1 MTKFL
6 LGFGIGVGL
15 AMLFAP
21 ASGEETRG
29 RILHKAQDLSDLPR
43 KKAAQMAD
51 MSKEK
56 AGQVGADVGRR
67 AAEGAVEAVK
77 QNLAGDQTA

>member
-29 RILHKAQDLSDLPR
+29 RILDKAQDLSDLPR

-56 AGQVGADVGRR
+56 AGRVGADVRR

>member
-1 MTKFL
+1 MKFL
-6 LGFGIGVGL
+6 LGFGIGIGL

-21 ASGEETRG
+21 ASGEEIRG
-29 RILHKAQDLSDLPR
+29 RILDKAEELADLPR

-51 MSKEK
+51 VSKEK

-67 AAEGAVEAVK
+67 AAEAAVEAVK
-77 QNLAGDQTA
+77 DNVVGDKRA